1 MNQFNYISPKNK
13 EEALRILKEERVKA
27 CIVAGCSNVLPDIR
41 DKNLTLKF
49 LVDISDIEELRGIN
63 KKKDKICI
71 GPLTTIA
78 ELINSELILKE
89 SKVLIQAAEQFADPL
104 VRNSATI
111 GGNLVTA
118 SPAADMAVPLL
129 TLDAL
134 IEIESVGQ
142 KREVKLRDFFLEPG
156 KTVLQDDEMIVG
168 IEFEQSDINKNGYF
182 IKLGQRKAMA
192 IAIASIAVNLEVKQN
207 KITRI
212 RIAAGS
218 VAPMPIRLTVVEE
231 FLESKEI
238 NNGLLEEAIK
248 KVSEEINP
256 ISDIRASEE
265 YRRYVSGILFKRAFK
280 KLTNYP
286 IDQLIGEKIIKKL

>member
-1 MNQFNYISPKNK
+1 MNQFKYISPENK
-13 EEALRILKEERVKA
+13 EEALKILKEEGVNA
-27 CIVAGCSNVLPDIR
+27 CIVAGCSNVLPNIR

-49 LVDISDIEELRGIN
+49 LVDLSDIEELRGIN

-104 VRNSATI
+104 VRNNATI
-111 GGNLVTA
+111 GGNLVAA

-134 IEIESVGQ
+134 IKIESVGQ

-207 KITRI
+207 KIIQI
-212 RIAAGS
+212 RIAMGS
-218 VAPMPIRLTVVEE
+218 VAPTPIKLTVTEE
-231 FLESKEI
+231 FLKDKVI
-238 NNGLLEEAIK
+238 NDKLVEEAMDR
-248 KVSEEINP
+248 VREEVEP
-256 ISDIRASEE
+256 ISDIRASTE

-280 KLTNYP
+280 KLTN
-286 IDQLIGEKIIKKL
+286 LISR

>member
-13 EEALRILKEERVKA
+13 EEALRILKEERAKA
-27 CIVAGCSNVLPDIR
+27 CIVAGCSNVLPNIR

-63 KKKDKICI
+63 KKKGKICI

-207 KITRI
+207 KIIQI
-212 RIAAGS
+212 RIAMGS
-218 VAPMPIRLTVVEE
+218 VAPTPIKLTVTEE
-231 FLESKEI
+231 FLKDKVI
-238 NNGLLEEAIK
+238 NDKLVEEAMDR
-248 KVSEEINP
+248 VREEVEP
-256 ISDIRASEE
+256 ISDIRASAE
-265 YRRYVSGILFKRAFK
+265 YRRYVSEILFKRAFK
-280 KLTNYP
+280 KLTN
-286 IDQLIGEKIIKKL
+286 LISR

>member
-89 SKVLIQAAEQFADPL
+89 SKVLVQAAEQFADPL

-134 IEIESVGQ
+134 IKIESVRQ
-142 KREVKLRDFFLEPG
+142 KREVKLKDFFLEPS
-156 KTVLQDDEMIVG
+156 KTVLHDDEMILG

-192 IAIASIAVNLEVKQN
+192 IAIASLALNLEVIQN
-207 KITRI
+207 KIIQI
-212 RIAAGS
+212 RIAMGS
-218 VAPMPIRLTVVEE
+218 VAPAPIRLTATEE
-231 FLESKEI
+231 FLKDKEI
-238 NNGLLEEAIK
+238 NDKLVEEAMNR
-248 KVSEEINP
+248 VREEVEP
-256 ISDIRASEE
+256 ISDIRASRE
-265 YRRYVSGILFKRAFK
+265 YRQYVSGILFKRAFQ
-280 KLTNYP
+280 KLIPY
-286 IDQLIGEKIIKKL
+286 

>member
-27 CIVAGCSNVLPDIR
+27 CIVAGCSNVLPNIR

-142 KREVKLRDFFLEPG
+142 KREVKLKDFFLEPG

-207 KITRI
+207 KIIQI
-212 RIAAGS
+212 RIAMGS
-218 VAPMPIRLTVVEE
+218 VAPTPIKLTVTEE
-231 FLESKEI
+231 FLKDKVI
-238 NNGLLEEAIK
+238 NDKLVEEAMDR
-248 KVSEEINP
+248 VREEVEP
-256 ISDIRASEE
+256 ISDIRASAE
-265 YRRYVSGILFKRAFK
+265 YRRYVSEILFKRAFK
-280 KLTNYP
+280 KLTN
-286 IDQLIGEKIIKKL
+286 LISR

>member
-1 MNQFNYISPKNK
+1 MRRGIMNQFKYISPENK
-13 EEALRILKEERVKA
+13 EEALKILKEERVNS
-27 CIVAGCSNVLPDIR
+27 CIVAGSTNVLPDIK
-41 DKNLTLKF
+41 DKNLTPKI
-49 LVDISDIEELRGIN
+49 LVDITAIKELRGVD

-78 ELINSELILKE
+78 ELINSEFILKE
-89 SKVLIQAAEQFADPL
+89 SRILIQAAEQFADPL
-104 VRNSATI
+104 VRNNATI

-134 IEIESVGQ
+134 IKIESVRE
-142 KREVKLRDFFLEPG
+142 KREVKLKEFFLGPG
-156 KTVLQDDEMIVG
+156 KTILQDDEMIVG

-192 IAIASIAVNLEVKQN
+192 IAIASVAVNLEVRQN
-207 KITRI
+207 KISQI

-218 VAPMPIRLTVVEE
+218 IAPIPIRLTIVEE
-231 FLESKEI
+231 FLENKEI
-238 NNGLLEEAIK
+238 SNKLVEEAMN
-248 KVSEEINP
+248 KVSEEVNP

-265 YRRYVSGILFKRAFK
+265 YRRYISGILFKRAFN
-280 KLTNYP
+280 KLT
-286 IDQLIGEKIIKKL
+286 

>member
-1 MNQFNYISPKNK
+1 MRRRGKVNQFNYISPKNK

-104 VRNSATI
+104 VRNNATI

-134 IEIESVGQ
+134 IKIESVGQ

-207 KITRI
+207 KIIQI
-212 RIAAGS
+212 RIAMGS
-218 VAPMPIRLTVVEE
+218 VAPTPIKLTVTEE
-231 FLESKEI
+231 FLKDKVI
-238 NNGLLEEAIK
+238 NDKLVEEAMDR
-248 KVSEEINP
+248 VREEVEP
-256 ISDIRASEE
+256 ISDIRASTE
-265 YRRYVSGILFKRAFK
+265 YRRYVSGILFKHAFK
-280 KLTNYP
+280 KLTN
-286 IDQLIGEKIIKKL
+286 LISR

>member
-1 MNQFNYISPKNK
+1 MNQFKYISPENK
-13 EEALRILKEERVKA
+13 EEALKILEEERVNT
-27 CIVAGCSNVLPDIR
+27 CIVAGCTNVLPDIK
-41 DKNLTLKF
+41 DKKLSPKI
-49 LVDISDIEELRGIN
+49 LVDITDIEELRGID
-63 KKKDKICI
+63 KKKNKICI
-71 GPLTTIA
+71 SPLTTIA

-104 VRNSATI
+104 VRNNATI

-134 IEIESVGQ
+134 IKIESVKD
-142 KREVKLRDFFLEPG
+142 KREVKLQDFFLGPG

-192 IAIASIAVNLEVKQN
+192 IAIASLALNLEVKQN
-207 KITRI
+207 KIIQI
-212 RIAAGS
+212 RIATGS
-218 VAPMPIRLTVVEE
+218 VAPMPIRLTGVEE
-231 FLESKEI
+231 FLKNKEI
-238 NNGLLEEAIK
+238 KNELIEEAIN
-248 KVSEEINP
+248 KVSEEVNP

-265 YRRYVSGILFKRAFK
+265 YHRYISGILFKRAFN
-280 KLTNYP
+280 KLT
-286 IDQLIGEKIIKKL
+286 

>member
-27 CIVAGCSNVLPDIR
+27 CIVAGCSNVLPNIR

-63 KKKDKICI
+63 KKKGKICI

-142 KREVKLRDFFLEPG
+142 KREVKLKDFFLEPG

-207 KITRI
+207 KIIQI
-212 RIAAGS
+212 RIAMGS
-218 VAPMPIRLTVVEE
+218 VAPTPIKLTVTEE
-231 FLESKEI
+231 FLKDKVI
-238 NNGLLEEAIK
+238 NDKLVEEAMDR
-248 KVSEEINP
+248 VREEVEP
-256 ISDIRASEE
+256 ISDIRASAE
-265 YRRYVSGILFKRAFK
+265 YRRYVSEILFKRAFK
-280 KLTNYP
+280 KLTN
-286 IDQLIGEKIIKKL
+286 LISR

>member
-1 MNQFNYISPKNK
+1 MRGRGIMNQFKYISPENK

-27 CIVAGCSNVLPDIR
+27 CIVAGCSNVLPNIR

-63 KKKDKICI
+63 KKKGKICI

-192 IAIASIAVNLEVKQN
+192 IAIAGLALNLEVKQN
-207 KITRI
+207 KIIQI
-212 RIAAGS
+212 RIAMGS
-218 VAPMPIRLTVVEE
+218 VAPMPIRLIVVEE
-231 FLESKEI
+231 FLKDKEI
-238 NNGLLEEAIK
+238 NNKLVEEAMDR
-248 KVSEEINP
+248 VREEVEP
-256 ISDIRASEE
+256 ISDIRASAE
-265 YRRYVSGILFKRAFK
+265 YRRYISGILFKRAFK
-280 KLTNYP
+280 KLTN
-286 IDQLIGEKIIKKL
+286 LISR

>member
-1 MNQFNYISPKNK
+1 MNQFKYISPKTK
-13 EEALRILKEERVKA
+13 EEALRILKEERTNA
-27 CIVAGCSNVLPDIR
+27 HIIAGCSNVLPDIR
-41 DKNLTLKF
+41 DKNLTPKF
-49 LVDISDIEELRGIN
+49 LIDITNIEELRGID
-63 KKKDKICI
+63 KKEDKICI
-71 GPLTTIA
+71 RPLTTIA

-89 SKVLIQAAEQFADPL
+89 GKILIQAAQEFADPL

-129 TLDAL
+129 TLGAL
-134 IEIESVGQ
+134 IKIESVRQ

-156 KTVLQDDEMIVG
+156 KTVLQDDEMIIG

-192 IAIASIAVNLEVKQN
+192 IAIASMAVNLEVRQN
-207 KITRI
+207 EITRI

-218 VAPMPIRLTVVEE
+218 VAPTPIRLTATEE
-231 FLESKEI
+231 FLKDKEI
-238 NNGLLEEAIK
+238 NGKLVEEAMDR
-248 KVSEEINP
+248 VREEVEP

-265 YRRYVSGILFKRAFK
+265 YRRYVSGILFKRAFN
-280 KLTNYP
+280 KLT
-286 IDQLIGEKIIKKL
+286 

>member
-78 ELINSELILKE
+78 ELTNSELILKE

-104 VRNSATI
+104 VRNNATI

-134 IEIESVGQ
+134 IKIESVGQ

-207 KITRI
+207 KIIQI
-212 RIAAGS
+212 RIAMGS
-218 VAPMPIRLTVVEE
+218 VAPTPIKLTVTEE
-231 FLESKEI
+231 FLKDKVI
-238 NNGLLEEAIK
+238 NDKLVEEAMDR
-248 KVSEEINP
+248 VREEVEP
-256 ISDIRASEE
+256 ISDIRASTE

-280 KLTNYP
+280 KLTN
-286 IDQLIGEKIIKKL
+286 LISR

>member
-104 VRNSATI
+104 VRNNATI

-134 IEIESVGQ
+134 VKIESVGQ

-207 KITRI
+207 KIIQI
-212 RIAAGS
+212 RIAMGS
-218 VAPMPIRLTVVEE
+218 VAPTPIKLTVTEE
-231 FLESKEI
+231 FLKDKVI
-238 NNGLLEEAIK
+238 NDKLVEEAMDR
-248 KVSEEINP
+248 VREEVEP
-256 ISDIRASEE
+256 ISDIRASAE

-280 KLTNYP
+280 KLTN
-286 IDQLIGEKIIKKL
+286 LISR

>member
-104 VRNSATI
+104 VRNNATI

-134 IEIESVGQ
+134 IKIESVGQ

-207 KITRI
+207 KIIQI
-212 RIAAGS
+212 RIAMGS
-218 VAPMPIRLTVVEE
+218 VAPTPIKLTVTEE
-231 FLESKEI
+231 FLKDKVI
-238 NNGLLEEAIK
+238 NDKLVEEAMDR
-248 KVSEEINP
+248 VREEVEP
-256 ISDIRASEE
+256 ISDIRASTE
-265 YRRYVSGILFKRAFK
+265 YRRYVSGILFKHAFK
-280 KLTNYP
+280 KLTN
-286 IDQLIGEKIIKKL
+286 LISR

>member
-1 MNQFNYISPKNK
+1 MNQFKYISPENK
-13 EEALRILKEERVKA
+13 EEALKILKEERVNS
-27 CIVAGCSNVLPDIR
+27 CIVAGSTNVLPDIK
-41 DKNLTLKF
+41 DKNLTPKI
-49 LVDISDIEELRGIN
+49 LVDITAIKELRGVD

-78 ELINSELILKE
+78 ELINSEFILKE
-89 SKVLIQAAEQFADPL
+89 SRILIQAAEQFADPL
-104 VRNSATI
+104 VRNNATI

-134 IEIESVGQ
+134 IKIESVRE
-142 KREVKLRDFFLEPG
+142 KREVKLKEFFLGPG
-156 KTVLQDDEMIVG
+156 KTILQDDEMIVG

-192 IAIASIAVNLEVKQN
+192 IAIASVAVNLEVRQN
-207 KITRI
+207 KISQI

-218 VAPMPIRLTVVEE
+218 IAPIPIRLTIVEE
-231 FLESKEI
+231 FLENKEI
-238 NNGLLEEAIK
+238 SNKLVEEAMN
-248 KVSEEINP
+248 KVSEEVNP

-265 YRRYVSGILFKRAFK
+265 YRRYISGILFKRAFN
-280 KLTNYP
+280 KLT
-286 IDQLIGEKIIKKL
+286 

>member
-1 MNQFNYISPKNK
+1 MRRRGKVNQFNYISPKNK

-49 LVDISDIEELRGIN
+49 LVDISDIEELRGII

-104 VRNSATI
+104 VRNNATI

-134 IEIESVGQ
+134 IKIESVGQ

-207 KITRI
+207 KIIQI
-212 RIAAGS
+212 RIAMGS
-218 VAPMPIRLTVVEE
+218 VAPTPIKLTVTEE
-231 FLESKEI
+231 FLKDKVI
-238 NNGLLEEAIK
+238 NDKLVEEAMDR
-248 KVSEEINP
+248 VREEVEP
-256 ISDIRASEE
+256 ISDIRASTE

-280 KLTNYP
+280 KLTN
-286 IDQLIGEKIIKKL
+286 LISR